1 MAENEDDILK
11 RLEELRAKVSEEEE
25 AEKKPPTPSRRRR
38 NIIVG
43 IFVLILITGISTY
56 AVYNFIYKPMQEKKK
71 IEEQKRIAQLEQL
84 KQQLLQ
90 AKNIRKKQIEEAFGN
105 IPPEYAES
113 KYKLLEMVEKA
124 TSIQELAK
132 INPTA
137 YAREAWKNYIIDQ
150 LKRYNKTEDVVLKT
164 ANYSI
169 KGYEDILREIDRLPL
184 SELRTAKI
192 EILKKVYLPI
202 EIEGAIFIK
211 PGAVVDIYYVKDEN
225 DIEILAKNCRVI
237 SVAVSKESVNIAL
250 SEKERKVVGGEGSEG
265 KGTIT
270 GLSAKGIGS
279 ITGIFPAT
287 AGYKMQY
294 AESSYNVNIWE
305 IIKATAAGKIP
316 EDYIDITVGEYAEKL
331 NELIRKTGI
340 ADFKLK
346 YLVLLEVSEDEALK
360 IIPRVIDDKKRKNV
374 YITFVK
380 LNWAG
385 E

>member
-1 MAENEDDILK
+1 MAENEDDILR

-25 AEKKPPTPSRRRR
+25 GEKKPPTPSRRRR

-43 IFVLILITGISTY
+43 ILVIILIAGISTF

-71 IEEQKRIAQLEQL
+71 IEEKKRLAQLEKL
-84 KQQLLQ
+84 KQQLMQ
-90 AKNIRKKQIEEAFGN
+90 AKNIRKKQVEDAFSGL
-105 IPPEYAES
+105 PPEYS
-113 KYKLLEMVEKA
+113 QKKYELLDRIEKA
-124 TSIQELAK
+124 KSIEEVAK
-132 INPTA
+132 INPA
-137 YAREAWKNYIIDQ
+137 SYAKEAWKSYIIDQ
-150 LKRYNKTEDVVLKT
+150 LKKYNKTEDVMLKT

-169 KGYEDILREIDRLPL
+169 KGYGEIIKELDRLPL
-184 SELRTAKI
+184 SELKTAKI
-192 EILKKVYLPI
+192 EIIRKVYLPM
-202 EIEGAIFIK
+202 EVEGAIFIK
-211 PGAVVDIYYVKDEN
+211 PGAIVDIYYVEEDNK
-225 DIEILAKNCRVI
+225 IEVLAKNCMVV

-250 SEKERKVVGGEGSEG
+250 SESERKVVGGEGSEG
-265 KGTIT
+265 KGTVSSI
-270 GLSAKGIGS
+270 SAGGIGT

-316 EDYIDITVGEYAEKL
+316 EDYIDVTVGEYAEKL

-346 YLVLLEVSEDEALK
+346 YLILLEVSEDEALK
-360 IIPRVIDDKKRKNV
+360 IIPRIIDDKKRKNM

-380 LNWAG
+380 LNWTG
-385 E
+385 D